1 MGPRPHREPDS
12 PDRRT
17 LDRRE
22 GPMRLIDRRAAA
34 RYGLACMVAIMLC
47 LAPNITGVR
56 AQEMPA
62 NGPAAIASS
71 GEPVLLREQ
80 PGYEA
85 AVLATL
91 GDGNEL
97 DVVGEPVTAADGT
110 SWLPVVAAGQSGY
123 VPAGYVPA
131 NSTTVEPSV
140 APGPVTEPVPETAA
154 PPVSTDS
161 VAAPSRGSPSA
172 TTTETNLHS
181 GPGVDTVVLTV
192 LPSGAPLSIDGPVEN
207 GFVPVTGNGVSGWVA
222 ERLLGAGAAVAAPPA
237 APDAN
242 APSGDVPTPVP
253 TTAPPS
259 TSLEPTPKK

>member
-123 VPAGYVPA
+123 VPAGYVSAGPTA
-131 NSTTVEPSV
+131 VEPLVARESV
-140 APGPVTEPVPETAA
+140 PVTAPEIAA
-154 PPVSTDS
+154 PPVSAVT
-161 VAAPSRGSPSA
+161 VAAPAAAVTAPSPGTTGA
-172 TTTETNLHS
+172 TTTEANLRS
-181 GPGVDTVVLTV
+181 GPSVDT
-192 LPSGAPLSIDGPVEN
+192 
-207 GFVPVTGNGVSGWVA
+207 
-222 ERLLGAGAAVAAPPA
+222 
-237 APDAN
+237 
-242 APSGDVPTPVP
+242 
-253 TTAPPS
+253 
-259 TSLEPTPKK
+259 